1 MEKIKRYISGSI
13 EKLKNGSYIL
23 RQVARH
29 RRNSQF
35 IKNLAII
42 MSMLA
47 VLLLIYGI
55 NFYTKTQNN
64 INEQLENNNLNILDR
79 VQDMGSETL
88 KTTETIATNVAIK
101 EYTRQ
106 YLLTSDEQSRKIYK
120 ENIDEMIIRYT
131 SVYDFIDSI
140 YVYSPDKK
148 TVVYGQ
154 KYENKD
160 VYSDA
165 SFLENYSDTNKI
177 TVIARK
183 KRGVYPY
190 LISIIRPVTVS
201 GPVEDSYEY
210 NEPLGV
216 VCINLNAEKYGEL
229 LEKADYKK
237 QSFPGVIIATNEYE
251 ILYSSQKDQIGLK
264 TDNVPY
270 LGKVNANNGRYTYR
284 YKNDNERLIV
294 SSNKSSYRDLIF
306 VSIASATDPWEI
318 FLKML
323 QYIFEGMIFVVFASV
338 LAAGFL
344 AYTAYKPIV
353 RISQILDQDEAA
365 MQSLALHEKSGEM
378 QFIID
383 NILHNMQKKNE
394 MESEIKERVV
404 LLRKAM
410 FTALQ
415 VQINPHFIYN
425 TLENINWL
433 AVKLAGND
441 NKVSSSVLTL
451 AKLMRYSLETEGY
464 FVTIGDEISNAKQYA
479 ELLKVRYPG
488 VFEIEWNVSDEV
500 LKENIIR
507 LTLQPIIENA
517 IQHGIRPKREKGLIE
532 INCELKNGDICVSV
546 VDDGIGMTQEEMENI
561 NNSLAEEYLLES
573 KHVGLRNVNQR
584 LKIVFG
590 ENYGLHLSNREDGK
604 QGLAVLLSI
613 PITATDI
620 VGENELFIYGKKFNK
635 EDKES

>member
-1 MEKIKRYISGSI
+1 MKKYISGSI

-23 RQVARH
+23 RQLAMH
-29 RRNSQF
+29 RKNSLF
-35 IKNLAII
+35 IKNLAVI

-47 VLLLIYGI
+47 VLLLIYGV

-79 VQDMGSETL
+79 VQDMGAETL
-88 KTTETIATNVAIK
+88 KTAETIAINVAIK
-101 EYTRQ
+101 DYTRQ
-106 YLLTSDEQSRKIYK
+106 YLLTSDEQSRKIYE
-120 ENIDEMIIRYT
+120 ENIDEMILRYT
-131 SVYDFIDSI
+131 TVYDYIDSI
-140 YVYSPDKK
+140 YVYSPDKG
-148 TVVYGQ
+148 TVVTGQ
-154 KYENKD
+154 KYESQD
-160 VYSDA
+160 VYSDVG
-165 SFLENYSDTNKI
+165 FLDDYSDTKEI

-190 LISIIRPVTVS
+190 LISIIRPVTV
-201 GPVEDSYEY
+201 GGLVEESYGY
-210 NEPLGV
+210 NETLGV
-216 VCINLNAEKYGEL
+216 VCVNLNAEKYGEL

-237 QSFPGVIIATNEYE
+237 QSYPGVIIADNNNL
-251 ILYSSQKDQIGLK
+251 ILYSSKKEQIGLK
-264 TDNVPY
+264 TSDVTY
-270 LGKVNANNGRYTYR
+270 LSEMGANDKSHTYR
-284 YKNDNERLIV
+284 YKNGSERLII
-294 SSNKSSYRDLIF
+294 SANKSSYRDLVF

-323 QYIFEGMIFVVFASV
+323 QYIFEGMIFVFFASI

-344 AYTAYKPIV
+344 AYASYKPIV
-353 RISQILDQDEAA
+353 RISQILDQDEAVA
-365 MQSLALHEKSGEM
+365 QSLALREKSGEM

-383 NILHNMQKKNE
+383 NILNNMQKKNE
-394 MESEIKERVV
+394 MESEIKERVI

-433 AVKLAGND
+433 AVKIAGKD

-479 ELLKVRYPG
+479 ELLEVRYPG
-488 VFEIEWNVSDEV
+488 AFEVVWNVSEDA
-500 LKENIIR
+500 LKEKTIR
-507 LTLQPIIENA
+507 LTLQPLIENA

-532 INCELKNGDICVSV
+532 INCKLENNDICVSV
-546 VDDGIGMTQEEMENI
+546 VDDGVGMTEEEI
-561 NNSLAEEYLLES
+561 EKLNNSLAEEYLLES

-590 ENYGLHLSNREDGK
+590 ENYGLHLSKRKDGK
-604 QGLAVLLSI
+604 QGLEVILSI
-613 PITATDI
+613 PITGTELA
-620 VGENELFIYGKKFNK
+620 GENDLFMDQKKFNK
-635 EDKES
+635 